1 MAAPKSFTPEIVSFK
16 NTPGLNEKW
25 LQDQIA
31 ANPSILGLGD
41 LDLKD
46 RERIQPGA
54 GRLDLLLVD
63 PETNRRYEVEIQL
76 GKTDE
81 SHIIRTIEYW
91 DIERQRYPHLDHC
104 AVLVAEDITSRFLNV
119 IKLFNSSIPLIAI
132 KFQAMKVGQEIGL
145 IFTTILGEMP
155 RGLPDDFE
163 VPEPKDRPY
172 WETKGSPK
180 TVKLADRVLELIHTF
195 APGFELKY
203 NKHYIGL
210 VLDGKVIN
218 FVAFRPQKSAL
229 RLEVCLPKDD
239 ARTARLEAAGL
250 EVLEYDGQFGY
261 YKIRLSAEEIE
272 KHQKLLIEVMKEAYV
287 AREG

>member
-1 MAAPKSFTPEIVSFK
+1 METFKSFTPDIVPLK
-16 NTPGLNEKW
+16 KTPGLDEKW
-25 LQDQIA
+25 IQDQIA
-31 ANPSILGLGD
+31 ANPAILGLGD

-46 RERIQPGA
+46 RERMQPGA

-63 PETNRRYEVEIQL
+63 PDTNRRYEVEIQL

-119 IKLFNSSIPLIAI
+119 IKLFNSTIPLIAI
-132 KFQAMKVGQEIGL
+132 KVQALRIDERIGL
-145 IFTTILGEMP
+145 LFTTVLDEMR
-155 RGLPDDFE
+155 RGLPDDDIL
-163 VPEPKDRPY
+163 PETKDRSY

-180 TVKLADRVLELIHTF
+180 TVRLADRVLELIRTF

-210 VLDGKVIN
+210 ALNGKAIN

-239 ARTARLEAAGL
+239 ARTKKLESAGL
-250 EVLEYDGQFGY
+250 EVLEYDAQFGY
-261 YKIRLSAEEIE
+261 YKIRVSAEDIE
-272 KHQKLLIEVMKEAYV
+272 KHKDLLVEVMQEAYL